1 MAEIYP
7 TDTVTDTKTLQNVF
21 SFLEKI
27 RFPKMYTLLQSQ
39 RNPFFE
45 ISQIGSGA
53 RVSYYVDGYGLPQ
66 VQLQFQFPNKNRIAQ
81 TIEHGSF
88 SDREDYFLRPF
99 EDVEA
104 YAGSLDIE
112 HLANQF
118 RLHIEQSETL
128 VRTAKNGKKFI
139 VSYLL
144 NPS

>member
-7 TDTVTDTKTLQNVF
+7 TDIRTDAKTLQNVF

-27 RFPKMYTLLQSQ
+27 RFPKKYSLLQSQ
-39 RNPFFE
+39 KNTFFE

-81 TIEHGSF
+81 AIEHGIF
-88 SDREDYFLRPF
+88 SDSEDYFLRPF
-99 EDVEA
+99 ENVEV
-104 YAGSLDIE
+104 YTGSLDIE
-112 HLANQF
+112 HLADQF
-118 RLHIEQSETL
+118 RLHIEQSDTL

-139 VSYLL
+139 VSYFL
-144 NPS
+144 NSS